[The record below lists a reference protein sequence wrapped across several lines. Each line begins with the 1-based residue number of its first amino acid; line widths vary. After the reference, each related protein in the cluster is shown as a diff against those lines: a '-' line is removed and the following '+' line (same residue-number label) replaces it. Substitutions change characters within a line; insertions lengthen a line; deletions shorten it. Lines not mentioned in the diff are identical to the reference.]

1 MSTSQDRDKKILEQ
15 VRDIMR
21 LNHYSIHTERSY
33 CDWIKRYI
41 SFHKMKSRADLKEGE
56 LKIEQ
61 FLTHIAVHE
70 NVSPSTQN
78 QAMNALVFLYKKV
91 LEQPLD
97 KKIDAIRAKTKKN
110 IPVVMS
116 RDEVSNV
123 ISFMNGTPQLVTKLL
138 YGSGLRIAEA
148 IRLRVLD
155 IDFSLKGIVV
165 RSGKGNKDRVTTLP
179 VSVSRI
185 LLHHLEGVKLLHEQ
199 DLSNGFGAV
208 YLPYALERKY
218 SKASK
223 EWQWQYVFPSKNFST
238 DPRTGKVRRH
248 HIDPSPINR
257 AIKSAAKKAEINKK
271 ISAHTFSYPNLN
283 KIQTFFIDT

>member
-1 MSTSQDRDKKILEQ
+1 MSTSQNKNKKILEQ

-41 SFHKMKSRADLKEGE
+41 SFHQMKSHADLKESE

-97 KKIDAIRAKTKKN
+97 KKIDAIRDKTKKN

-123 ISFMNGTPQLVTKLL
+123 ISFMNDTQQLVTKLL

-165 RSGKGNKDRVTTLP
+165 RSGKGNKDQFTTLP
-179 VSVSRI
+179 VSVYIS
-185 LLHHLEGVKLLHEQ
+185 HDHF
-199 DLSNGFGAV
+199 FGA
-208 YLPYALERKY
+208 
-218 SKASK
+218 
-223 EWQWQYVFPSKNFST
+223 
-238 DPRTGKVRRH
+238 
-248 HIDPSPINR
+248 
-257 AIKSAAKKAEINKK
+257 
-271 ISAHTFSYPNLN
+271 
-283 KIQTFFIDT
+283 